1 MQTGFKWNKYDLD
14 IKATYTN
21 MFLERKNSA
30 VDYGYSKVWATYQ
43 PEWEGNLRLT
53 YHPDKRLM
61 IFGEAHYTDEYFTSY
76 NKDNRGG
83 EYAYLSGKPV
93 ESLVVINGGI
103 KWNIKKNLLL
113 TFGCNDIF
121 NKGPEQKVRSNTA
134 YTVPGYINV
143 EFPLQGRTY
152 YATIKYEF

>member
-61 IFGEAHYTDEYFTSY
+61 IFGEAIIPMNILPVTTKIIGAGSMLICQV
-76 NKDNRGG
+76 NR
-83 EYAYLSGKPV
+83 
-93 ESLVVINGGI
+93 
-103 KWNIKKNLLL
+103 
-113 TFGCNDIF
+113 
-121 NKGPEQKVRSNTA
+121 
-134 YTVPGYINV
+134 
-143 EFPLQGRTY
+143 
-152 YATIKYEF
+152 